1 MALSTLTYCSA
12 YFFPSNLDVSGTGFG
27 RLAVCKGSGQMRRKA
42 KLTIETERVWI
53 VRGGEYQR
61 MHRCEVC
68 GEIVRL
74 VTVDEAEKLTP
85 FGSRAIYRLIEDE
98 KIHFIETG
106 DKRLLICFNSIR
118 RSLSQTD
125 MCPSY
130 VSLSL
135 EDDES

>member
-1 MALSTLTYCSA
+1 V
-12 YFFPSNLDVSGTGFG
+12 NVG
-27 RLAVCKGSGQMRRKA
+27 KGNHDQMKRKA

-53 VRGGEYQR
+53 VRGGEYER
-61 MHRCEVC
+61 MHKCEVC

-74 VTVDEAEKLTP
+74 VTVDEAVKLTP
-85 FGSRAIYRLIEDE
+85 FGSRAIYRLIEAE

-118 RSLSQTD
+118 RSLLAD
-125 MCPSY
+125 MYASY
-130 VSLSL
+130 ASLSL

>member
-1 MALSTLTYCSA
+1 
-12 YFFPSNLDVSGTGFG
+12 
-27 RLAVCKGSGQMRRKA
+27 MRRKA

-53 VRGGEYQR
+53 VRGGVFER

-85 FGSRAIYRLIEDE
+85 IGSRAIYRLIEDE
-98 KIHFIETG
+98 KIHFVDTG

-118 RSLSQTD
+118 RSLGQTD
-125 MCPSY
+125 MCTSY

>member
-1 MALSTLTYCSA
+1 
-12 YFFPSNLDVSGTGFG
+12 
-27 RLAVCKGSGQMRRKA
+27 MRRKA

-53 VRGGEYQR
+53 VRGSGYER

-85 FGSRAIYRLIEDE
+85 FGSRTIYRLIEDE
-98 KIHFIETG
+98 KIHFVQTG
-106 DKRLLICFNSIR
+106 GKRLLICLNSIR
-118 RSLSQTD
+118 SSLSQTD
-125 MCPSY
+125 LCTSY

>member
-1 MALSTLTYCSA
+1 MIRRGLVVLPS
-12 YFFPSNLDVSGTGFG
+12 FFGNLGVTGTASFG
-27 RLAVCKGSGQMRRKA
+27 RLNGCKGKRHQMRRKV
-42 KLTIETERVWI
+42 KLTIETERVWM
-53 VRGGEYQR
+53 VRRSEYER